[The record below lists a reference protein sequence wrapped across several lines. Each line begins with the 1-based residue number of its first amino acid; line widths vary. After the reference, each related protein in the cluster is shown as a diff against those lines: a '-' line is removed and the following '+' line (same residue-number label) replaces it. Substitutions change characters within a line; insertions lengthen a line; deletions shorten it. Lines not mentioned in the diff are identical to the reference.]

1 VAVVDLEEVA
11 VQQPLVK
18 EMRVEMRQVGSSDLV
33 VEVEVQVLRVEMGA
47 ETEET
52 E

>member
-1 VAVVDLEEVA
+1 M
-11 VQQPLVK
+11 Q
-18 EMRVEMRQVGSSDLV
+18 VEMRQVGSSDLV
-33 VEVEVQVLRVEMGA
+33 VEVEVQVLRVAMGA